1 MNSIEIK
8 NLPSLSS
15 ISGNED
21 LIISTSEGKVRR
33 VKTNLIGG
41 SISTLHL
48 NSMTELNR
56 VDLSDGMYNI
66 DGAISGALIIVN
78 SHNNGVLDAVLQTY
92 IDAKD
97 IYTRE
102 ITIALN
108 QVYPA
113 WKTKSVTIGSLY
125 AADMFNI
132 VDTNGFNA
140 TTPIWTDAYKF
151 LLIPGSYGVY
161 FTSAPIPLLE
171 PTQKNFIL
179 QIDYAS
185 YKNSGSN
192 ANIDFTHTL
201 INPEN
206 GKSYIRKVYHTST
219 GIACTQFNAILPSVA
234 TTPIQGLNGTD
245 TEFIY
250 KISNTVSGIYAPAT
264 AQSDLYIPSGWS
276 AELNN
281 VSESLP
287 YAFMSKRKRDK
298 NGVWGLFS
306 APALIGRYAKD
317 GINGING
324 VTGHDGDNGKDGPG
338 VEFVF
343 KRTTSYAPPS
353 TPSPSNNVDDY
364 VPTGWTDDPAGVD
377 NTYQYEWVSKRKKSI
392 PEGLTVASWGNF
404 SPPALWAKYALAG
417 AEPGTPGEPG
427 VDGKDIQFVYKLTNS
442 TKQIPAP
449 ASPAGDK
456 FTSGNGWEDN
466 MLSVTPQNRYLWC
479 ARRYK
484 AASVWSEFTTP
495 VIWAVYSLDGQNGE
509 DGKSFEYIFAL
520 TSSFVAPQIAEA
532 DKHRPSTDDF
542 VPGPYNGATWTDN
555 PTGVSSNFQY
565 EWVAYRIKSNG
576 SWGYFSNPAL
586 WSKWSTDGKNGINA
600 VHASLSREIVNISC
614 MADGRPRT
622 GQVPTDI
629 YIHTFDGNLPAAAT
643 ITAVPDIDTT
653 LCNVTPTSNVGVY
666 KLTITGVV
674 ANNDVIR
681 LAIEIFS
688 TQLGRHVAITKTVNI
703 FKTMDGYAGPSVI
716 ARGAYIES
724 ETYHGN
730 YARVDAVSITNLG
743 ATQWYIAR
751 TTAGDFTNKSPLDET
766 NGKWD
771 IMPSFEMIATGT
783 LLAENANVGEFI
795 FNAGKL
801 KSQYPTEN
809 QAQNLNGGKNLELDG
824 TNGTVEFNS
833 ALGDIHINKDGIFLN
848 DLNGTNSVS
857 IFNGDIPELNEYNEF
872 AIGNEV
878 TTSISPTSLGG
889 GSFVGTKQVSI
900 PNSTF
905 TCPNKINKVII
916 YINTL
921 ITITA
926 QQGSVL
932 PVYQIVNSQ
941 TGEILLHHNGRQYVL
956 EDHGTYSL
964 CAIDGHATFYNVPE
978 GTYMIKLLLVHSYG
992 STFTYSAL
1000 NVSASNIKY
1009 QNISL
1014 GTAIGNDGI
1023 AFASGAKD
1031 YVLIKKDENGKLAL
1045 TIGGNVNIYSGN
1057 GTINIGE
1064 PNSMINITGHVR
1076 INGALVNSI

>member
-1 MNSIEIK
+1 MNGIEIK
-8 NLPSLSS
+8 NLPLLTS

-21 LIISTSEGKVRR
+21 LMISTQEGKARR
-33 VKTNLIGG
+33 IKTNLVTGNIT
-41 SISTLHL
+41 TLKL
-48 NSMTELNR
+48 NSMSEMNR
-56 VDLSDGMYNI
+56 VDLSDGIYNI

-78 SHNNGVLDAVLQTY
+78 SHNNNVLESVLQTY
-92 IDAKD
+92 IDSAD

-102 ITIALN
+102 ITISAK

-113 WKTKSVTIGSLY
+113 WKVKSVTLGSVY
-125 AADMFNI
+125 GSDMFNI
-132 VDTNGFNA
+132 VDTNGFING
-140 TTPIWTDAYKF
+140 TIWTDVYKF

-161 FTSAPIPLLE
+161 FTTPPIPLLE
-171 PTQKNFIL
+171 PTQKNFTL
-179 QIDYAS
+179 TVDYAS
-185 YKNSGSN
+185 YKSSGSL
-192 ANIDFTHTL
+192 ANSDITHIL

-206 GKSYIRKVYHTST
+206 GKSYIRKVYHTSN
-219 GIACTQFNAILPSVA
+219 GITCNQFSAIGPSSAVVTPTQGI
-234 TTPIQGLNGTD
+234 NGTD

-250 KISNTVSGIYAPAT
+250 KISNTVSGIHAPIT
-264 AQSDLYIPSGWS
+264 AQSDLYVPSGWS

-353 TPSPSNNVDDY
+353 TPSPSNNLDDY

-404 SPPALWAKYALAG
+404 SAPALWAKYALAG

-442 TKQIPAP
+442 TEQIPAP
-449 ASPAGDK
+449 ASPAGDT

-520 TSSFVAPQIAEA
+520 TSSFVTPQIADA

-542 VPGPYNGATWTDN
+542 VPGPYSGATWTDN

-586 WSKWSTDGKNGINA
+586 WSKWSADGKSGINA
-600 VHASLSREIVNISC
+600 VHASLSRETVNISC

-622 GQVPTDI
+622 GQVPTEI

-653 LCNVTPTSNVGVY
+653 LCNVTPTSNTGKY

-703 FKTMDGYAGPSVI
+703 FKTKDGYAGPMII
-716 ARGAYIES
+716 ARGAYQYNT
-724 ETYHGN
+724 TYYGN
-730 YARVDAVSITNLG
+730 PYRVDAVSISNEG
-743 ATQWYIAR
+743 ATQWYITR
-751 TTAGDFTNKSPLDET
+751 TTAGEIKGVLPTDEGS
-766 NGKWD
+766 GKWD
-771 IMPSFEMIATGT
+771 VMPSFEMIATGM
-783 LLAENANVGEFI
+783 LLAENANIAEFI
-795 FNAGKL
+795 FNGGKL
-801 KSQYPTEN
+801 KSQYPLVP
-809 QAQNLNGGKNLELDG
+809 QQQNLNNGKNLELDG
-824 TNGTVEFNS
+824 VNGTIKLSTVN
-833 ALGDIHINKDGIFLN
+833 GDLEINKEGIFLN
-848 DLNGTNSVS
+848 DENGLNKVS
-857 IFNGDIPELNEYNEF
+857 IFNGDIPEITDDYEY
-872 AIGNEV
+872 GLTPPVVV
-878 TTSISPTSLGG
+878 TTGALSQRSGT
-889 GSFVGTKQVSI
+889 FVGSLQFDV

-905 TCPNKINKVII
+905 ICDKNVNKTEIRIARYGSFSGSNSPVSALIQVYNSATDAFVRQIDSLAGESSIILSTYNLPIGTYKLKVLLLHPNSE
-916 YINTL
+916 
-921 ITITA
+921 TITYTHYL
-926 QQGSVL
+926 QS
-932 PVYQIVNSQ
+932 
-941 TGEILLHHNGRQYVL
+941 
-956 EDHGTYSL
+956 GT
-964 CAIDGHATFYNVPE
+964 IT
-978 GTYMIKLLLVHSYG
+978 
-992 STFTYSAL
+992 
-1000 NVSASNIKY
+1000 Y
-1009 QNISL
+1009 QNIAL
-1014 GTAIGNDGI
+1014 GTMIGNNGISYSAAADG
-1023 AFASGAKD
+1023 FFSVKRGAG
-1031 YVLIKKDENGKLAL
+1031 EAMNL
-1045 TIGGNVNIYSGN
+1045 TARGNIYLKGN
-1057 GTINIGE
+1057 IHIVGNTDLDGYVKIN
-1064 PNSMINITGHVR
+1064 NQ
-1076 INGALVNSI
+1076 AQ